1 MEIKYGDI
9 LKYSFPFAMSNIKNN
24 FVGQVDYIGDDF
36 IFIKNSSN
44 MRLKILFKN
53 FNHVK
58 KLGSLESHP
67 VKYDK
72 TA

>member
-24 FVGQVDYIGDDF
+24 FVGDDF